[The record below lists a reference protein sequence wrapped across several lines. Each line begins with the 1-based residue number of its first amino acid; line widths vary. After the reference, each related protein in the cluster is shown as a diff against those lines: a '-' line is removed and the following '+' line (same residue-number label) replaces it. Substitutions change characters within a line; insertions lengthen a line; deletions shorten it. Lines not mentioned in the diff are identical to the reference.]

1 MPITWSDDPIGTTAA
16 GFDLIKRTMENA
28 DGHGAIPLDVES
40 TNLPA
45 KWVRR
50 EFHGT
55 YIGLFNWS
63 SSTTTVQI
71 TAVEVRELRT
81 AKMVEEDVED
91 SLTDTQYPV
100 GDGGTLAI
108 ALNGHQTACIF
119 YRLES
124 SRGSKPLRPLVA
136 FPVEELAGHT
146 LNVMKRRPLTGQG
159 EASMKP
165 TLSRAIAKKC
175 VF

>member
-1 MPITWSDDPIGTTAA
+1 
-16 GFDLIKRTMENA
+16 MENA
-28 DGHGAIPLDVES
+28 DGHGAIPLDIES

-81 AKMVEEDVED
+81 AKMVED
-91 SLTDTQYPV
+91 SLTDRQYPV

-159 EASMKP
+159 EAPSEP
-165 TLSRAIAKKC
+165 AARLTASRAGPE
-175 VF
+175 F